1 MGGRY
6 QPGGHHNR
14 PERNREGGFPQG
26 FSGRSENEDPGRAP
40 PCEAAWKGD
49 NPMNQDQVKEKLLK
63 LHNCT
68 EDFTL
73 VFSGKRNTKVNGL
86 YKPDKKEIVIH
97 DRNFENTE
105 TGNNLLFY
113 TAMHELA
120 HHIQF
125 TELHQKSVWA
135 HTALFF
141 ATLDDLV
148 DIAEKKGIYK
158 MPIDNDTHKL
168 IDEAKDIS
176 CEIAA
181 LQRKLGQI
189 LIQLQE
195 TCEKKGIRYEDVLER
210 KAQIARQTE
219 KKAKKAYNLNLSED
233 VVADIQEAAIKE
245 RDEEKSNAIVHAGQK
260 GKSIDQAKRAVTGP
274 VEQEDETVSLLK
286 EKARIEKTIASLK
299 RRLEEVA
306 EQLKSR
312 EDGQ

>member
-1 MGGRY
+1 
-6 QPGGHHNR
+6 
-14 PERNREGGFPQG
+14 
-26 FSGRSENEDPGRAP
+26 
-40 PCEAAWKGD
+40 
-49 NPMNQDQVKEKLLK
+49 MNQDDVKKSLLK
-63 LHNCT
+63 LHDCA

-73 VFSGKRNTKVNGL
+73 IFSGKKSNKVNGL
-86 YKPDKKEIVIH
+86 YKGDKKEIIINN
-97 DRNFENTE
+97 RNFEATE

-113 TAMHELA
+113 TAVHELA

-125 TELHQKSVWA
+125 TELHQKSVRA

-158 MPIDNDTHKL
+158 MPIDKDTQKL

-181 LQRKLGQI
+181 LQRKLGQV
-189 LIQLQE
+189 LLQLHE
-195 TCEKKGIRYEDVLER
+195 TCEKKGIRYEDVIER

-219 KKAKKAYNLNLSED
+219 KKAKKAYNLNLSEEIG
-233 VVADIQEAAIKE
+233 VDIQEAAIKE
-245 RDEEKSNAIVHAGQK
+245 RDEEKIEAIVHAGQK
-260 GKSIDQAKRAVTGP
+260 GKSIDQAKKAIAKP
-274 VEQEDETVSLLK
+274 IDQEDETVSLMK
-286 EKARIEKTIASLK
+286 EKARIERTIASLK

-312 EDGQ
+312 EDG